1 VMMVNA
7 VNDIPL
13 LMANNMIIPL
23 NPHLE
28 SQGKEL
34 LLRTPKDYFN
44 TATYNG
50 QKMYMPATW
59 NPNLWVTHMR
69 TDWLT
74 KLGLQRPDT
83 LADYETIMD
92 AFTNK
97 DPDGNGQKDTWGY
110 EINTALYFDDW
121 MFHAFGVAVGH
132 HHNGFWRQRNG
143 KVESDWIQPGMKD
156 AL

>member
-1 VMMVNA
+1 
-7 VNDIPL
+7 
-13 LMANNMIIPL
+13 
-23 NPHLE
+23 
-28 SQGKEL
+28 
-34 LLRTPKDYFN
+34 
-44 TATYNG
+44 
-50 QKMYMPATW
+50 ATW

-156 AL
+156 ALAWIAGQYKKGVYAPNSVSGDITSHTAFQGGKTGIAYTSAPATYSVQTQIRAV